1 MGGGSTE
8 LFLDYVQQED
18 LCSLTNIGQ
27 SPYNQGRERP
37 NGLFWHHTPTGQAE
51 IFLKIYNVNMLF
63 WLTVQR
69 RAARQ
74 SPELEHLWN

>member
-27 SPYNQGRERP
+27 SPYNQGHERP

-51 IFLKIYNVNMLF
+51 IF
-63 WLTVQR
+63 
-69 RAARQ
+69 
-74 SPELEHLWN
+74 